1 MTNIIH
7 LPLAK
12 GRERLSSV
20 LMVPLPSRV
29 DAALLGA
36 SDRWPV
42 RELAPP
48 PAGSGLK
55 PVLGTAGMPLL
66 GHTLDYIRFG
76 SNFSRARYQRLGP
89 VSWMGAF
96 GTKIVA
102 VAGPDAIQEV
112 LTTKA
117 KSFSQDGWTYLI
129 DAFFHRGLMLMS
141 FDEHRMHRRI
151 MQEAFTRDRLA
162 GYVDQLG
169 PTLEASIP
177 GWTAGQSTTR
187 IYPLLKA
194 LTLDVATKVFMQVGG
209 VARIPMPSTTPSWPP
224 CVRPARSSVS
234 RYRGLVG
241 ERESVGARSWRTT
254 SPGTCRRLEVAK
266 EATSLRG
273 CAMRARPTV
282 RRSPMRT
289 SLAT

>member
-1 MTNIIH
+1 MTNIIQ

-20 LMVPLPSRV
+20 FLAPLPSRA
-29 DAALLGA
+29 DATLLGV
-36 SDRWPV
+36 SDQWPV

-48 PAGSGLK
+48 PAGSGLE
-55 PVLGTAGMPLL
+55 PVRGTAGMPLL

-76 SNFSRARYQRLGP
+76 SNFTRARYQRFGP
-89 VSWMGAF
+89 VWWMGAF
-96 GTKIVA
+96 GTRIVM
-102 VAGPDAIQEV
+102 VAGADATQEA

-169 PTLEASIP
+169 PTLETSIRR
-177 GWTAGQSTTR
+177 WTAGRSTR

-194 LTLDVATKVFMQVGG
+194 LTLDVATEVFMAGRGG
-209 VARIPMPSTTPSWPP
+209 
-224 CVRPARSSVS
+224 
-234 RYRGLVG
+234 G
-241 ERESVGARSWRTT
+241 EDTDAIND
-254 SPGTCRRLEVAK
+254 A
-266 EATSLRG
+266 
-273 CAMRARPTV
+273 
-282 RRSPMRT
+282 
-289 SLAT
+289 